1 MTKETKVL
9 IPGLV
14 VSLTILVARTGCW
27 QTLPQHGQHQPI
39 HVNAANT
46 SAPR

>member
-1 MTKETKVL
+1 MTKETKML

-14 VSLTILVARTGCW
+14 VSLTILVSRLGCR
-27 QTLPQHGQHQPI
+27 QTLPQHGPHQPI
-39 HVNAANT
+39 PVNIANT